1 MIAEHRRQGVMYGSE
16 RHIYCLTF
24 MLMMLWIQLKIIKM
38 EVHALPLSALCNF
51 KSANCRTFYLFIFVK
66 FHCFCQSEHRKTS

>member
-1 MIAEHRRQGVMYGSE
+1 MIAEHRRQGEMYGSK

-38 EVHALPLSALCNF
+38 EVRALPLSALCNF
-51 KSANCRTFYLFIFVK
+51 KSADC
-66 FHCFCQSEHRKTS
+66 